1 MCTSCPRKEGIPCR
15 PPLAIQ
21 KLSLE
26 LAHNLPH
33 SLGQEWYSGLI
44 SSLICYASGCVHL
57 GFRDDPRGCRAGV
70 SGLLSGDR
78 VLVWCLCACR

>member
-33 SLGQEWYSGLI
+33 SSCQERYSGLLN
-44 SSLICYASGCVHL
+44 SFICCGSGCAHL
-57 GFRDDPRGCRAGV
+57 GFRDDPEAAEQGFGAFI
-70 SGLLSGDR
+70 
-78 VLVWCLCACR
+78 W